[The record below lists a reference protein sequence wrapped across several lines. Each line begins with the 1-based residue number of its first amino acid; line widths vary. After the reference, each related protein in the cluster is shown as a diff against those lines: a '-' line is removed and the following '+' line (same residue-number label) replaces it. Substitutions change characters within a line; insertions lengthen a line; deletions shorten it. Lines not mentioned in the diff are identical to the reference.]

1 MRELDNKELDFV
13 GGAGDPLADPNSQ
26 ILRQVMANAAWGA
39 AFGIR
44 GGLPGMAVG
53 MAGGV
58 AQTVIQGL
66 LPRCLLMYRSLRYP
80 WGQHGMV
87 VKGKVVSSPT
97 RMP

>member
-39 AFGIR
+39 AFVIR

-58 AQTVIQGL
+58 AQTVIQGAAAQM
-66 LPRCLLMYRSLRYP
+66 PVNVPIPQVPMGPTWNGS
-80 WGQHGMV
+80 
-87 VKGKVVSSPT
+87 KG
-97 RMP
+97 

>member
-1 MRELDNKELDFV
+1 MRELDNKELYFV

-58 AQTVIQGL
+58 TQTFIQGAAAQM
-66 LPRCLLMYRSLRYP
+66 PVNVPIPKVPMGPTWNGS
-80 WGQHGMV
+80 
-87 VKGKVVSSPT
+87 KG
-97 RMP
+97 